1 VVLDGHAEPLAL
13 RATDRS
19 ITTVPELIAELDRT
33 RQRGYSIDDEETT
46 PGIVCFAVPVGGESG
61 PGRFA
66 ISVTMLQARLEDS
79 FRDALLADLRTIAA
93 GMGNPMQPTRRARSM
108 SSAG

>member
-66 ISVTMLQARLEDS
+66 IRVTMLQARLEDS